1 MFVNVHIQYLLCFKN
16 TIANVQLIS
25 PVFPFKMSSCQSMAK
40 QQMGSVEFQYL
51 PKRQSLPS
59 LKRVAGCSS
68 AALLT
73 SFSCYTL
80 WVDVSLKSHETQYEN
95 FSVKNCGLVAFLNIQ
110 IVVVLFKKTELF
122 KNEFIM
128 LKKCK
133 GSHKQIWTLIF
144 LCGFEPSPQMFDD
157 SCFQWLLFRHFVLIY
172 RQIFSIFVTIQC
184 LI

>member
-1 MFVNVHIQYLLCFKN
+1 MSFLLIVLLFLKISITRTCLNLPYMFVNVHIQYLLCFKN

-59 LKRVAGCSS
+59 LKRVAGCAS

-95 FSVKNCGLVAFLNIQ
+95 FSVKNCGLVAFFNIQ
-110 IVVVLFKKTELF
+110 IVVVLFKKTEL
-122 KNEFIM
+122 
-128 LKKCK
+128 
-133 GSHKQIWTLIF
+133 
-144 LCGFEPSPQMFDD
+144 FDD

>member
-1 MFVNVHIQYLLCFKN
+1 MTIYVFFATLLRFVTNTIAKNIFSASVLLLFKISITRTCLNLPYMFVNVHIQYLLCFKN
-16 TIANVQLIS
+16 TIANVQHIS

-51 PKRQSLPS
+51 PKRQSLSS
-59 LKRVAGCSS
+59 LKRVAGCAS

-80 WVDVSLKSHETQYEN
+80 WVDVSLKSHETQYKN

-122 KNEFIM
+122 KN
-128 LKKCK
+128 
-133 GSHKQIWTLIF
+133 
-144 LCGFEPSPQMFDD
+144 
-157 SCFQWLLFRHFVLIY
+157 
-172 RQIFSIFVTIQC
+172 
-184 LI
+184 